1 MDTDTKIPFNDIE
14 NCTDTNVP
22 GTLAVSVPPPAD
34 FEKIVKKLHERVIIL
49 CIDNWYEI
57 APYSTRSKQELKRL
71 WKAVND
77 LVQTRHK
84 FRTLSGR
91 PDWPEYVTVPR
102 FPPLKDRMLS
112 APTNYVVWVAAKLL
126 DSGYSS
132 GLTSSSSFMWFHEPQ
147 YRDVDPHHPLPPTP
161 TAEMER
167 ARSNTPEYAD
177 WSDIKIIGRW
187 CWEMLS
193 WHDDTQPPF

>member
-14 NCTDTNVP
+14 NCTDTNAP

-34 FEKIVKKLHERVIIL
+34 FEKIVKKLHERVIIP
-49 CIDNWYEI
+49 CADNWSEI
-57 APYSTRSKQELKRL
+57 SPPYRTVSRQ
-71 WKAVND
+71 AVNN
-77 LVQTRHK
+77 LVKTRHK

-147 YRDVDPHHPLPPTP
+147 YRDDSHYPIPPTP
-161 TAEMER
+161 TAEIER

-193 WHDDTQPPF
+193 WHDDTQPTF